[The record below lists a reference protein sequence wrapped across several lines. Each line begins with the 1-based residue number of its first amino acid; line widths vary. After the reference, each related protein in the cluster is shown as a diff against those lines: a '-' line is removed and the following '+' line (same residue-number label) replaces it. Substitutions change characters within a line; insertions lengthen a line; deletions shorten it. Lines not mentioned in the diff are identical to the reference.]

1 MEEFSNNLKLSDKN
15 TVHSYLQIYDNLFTR
30 FKNKDVNMIEV
41 GTSNGGSI
49 ALWNY
54 YFNNAK
60 IYGVDIID
68 SKLMIDEI
76 VNKDNIIL
84 FNSTDGYDINFVT
97 ENFINKNIKFDILID
112 DGPHTLQSMKD
123 FIKLYLPLIKDNGI
137 LVIED
142 IPLGIP
148 NTPKQPLM
156 SVGGPDF
163 KKELLECVKEN
174 FPEYMDYLE
183 IKDLRNIKNRY
194 DDVLLIIDLKKN
206 IL

>member
-1 MEEFSNNLKLSDKN
+1 MEKFCNNLALSDKGS
-15 TVHSYLQIYDNLFTR
+15 THSYLEVNEAIFAR
-30 FKNKDVNMIEV
+30 FKNKNINIIEI

-49 ALWNY
+49 ALWDN

-76 VNKDNIIL
+76 INKDNIIL

-137 LVIED
+137 FVIED

-148 NTPKQPLM
+148 DNHTQPLM

-183 IKDLRNIKNRY
+183 IKDLRNIKNRF
-194 DDVLLIIDLKKN
+194 DDVLLIIDLHP
-206 IL
+206 